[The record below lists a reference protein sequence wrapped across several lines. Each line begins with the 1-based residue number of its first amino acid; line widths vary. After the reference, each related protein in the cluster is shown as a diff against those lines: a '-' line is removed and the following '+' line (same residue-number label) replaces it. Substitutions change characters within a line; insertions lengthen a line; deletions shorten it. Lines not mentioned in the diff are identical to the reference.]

1 MRKSVALVAVA
12 AASLG
17 AASPALA
24 AHVERKHA
32 SQQASDRKQCTRAG
46 VVVAE
51 CVEHVRAARIATRK
65 YQDPAAALADG
76 FVPNECVDGSAES
89 PPQEGAM
96 GEHWVNF
103 GRYSDSRLSIEEP
116 EILLY
121 VPAPV
126 GKRLAAV
133 EWFIPEADAAGG
145 SPRLFGRAFDGPMDG
160 HIPLQ
165 PRHYDLHVWL
175 WEHNPDGLFAHYN
188 PRLSC
193 TPAGLGPTP
202 PQSQPPSASS
212 PPALELQVRPQTA
225 RQGRVTRFQFLA
237 SSRREGVRRRVAGAR
252 IRFAR
257 KVAYTNSRGRAT
269 IIQRFTRPGEYRAH
283 VRRRGFRAGKTR
295 VRVVR

>member
-24 AHVERKHA
+24 AHAERKHA
-32 SQQASDRKQCTRAG
+32 SQQASDREQCARAG

-51 CVEHVRAARIATRK
+51 CVEHARAARIATRK
-65 YQDPAAALADG
+65 YQDPVAALADG
-76 FVPNECVDGSAES
+76 FVPTECVDGSAES

-103 GRYSDSRLSIEEP
+103 GRIDGRLSIEEP
-116 EILLY
+116 EVLLY
-121 VPAPV
+121 VPAPL

-175 WEHNPDGLFAHYN
+175 WEYNPDGLFDHYN

-193 TPAGLGPTP
+193 TPQLGPNVATVGLGP
-202 PQSQPPSASS
+202 S
-212 PPALELQVRPQTA
+212 
-225 RQGRVTRFQFLA
+225 
-237 SSRREGVRRRVAGAR
+237 
-252 IRFAR
+252 
-257 KVAYTNSRGRAT
+257 
-269 IIQRFTRPGEYRAH
+269 YRANAAA
-283 VRRRGFRAGKTR
+283 AG
-295 VRVVR
+295 